1 MSERKNIDF
10 VGKIRIALL
19 CSVATIVLGF
29 IFILFQG
36 GLNYNI
42 EFNGGYLMHAG
53 FYEKV
58 NISDIRTAFS
68 NTNLSA
74 IEIQEFSD
82 RNTGT
87 DEFGTELILKLET
100 MDKDVKEIEKEVTTV
115 LNNKFG
121 ADAYEVRQ
129 ASSIGPKVGNEL
141 KGSTLKAIFWS
152 LLFILIYITIKFKFR
167 YGIAAIVALFHDVLI
182 TVGILSILGY
192 FFDLEI
198 SLSVIA
204 GILTLVGYS
213 LNDTIVVFDRIR
225 ENVKKLEGMELDK
238 IINISINETLS
249 RTILTGL
256 TTLFVV
262 VILILFGGEV
272 IRTLSLTL
280 FIGITVGTYS
290 SVYIASP
297 LLILWDKSIHKKR
310 NLRRA

>member
-10 VGKIRIALL
+10 VGKIRLALL

-58 NISDIRTAFS
+58 NIADIRSAFS
-68 NTNLSA
+68 STNLSS

-82 RNTGT
+82 SNTGT
-87 DEFGTELILKLET
+87 DDFGTELVLKLET
-100 MDKDVKEIEKEVTTV
+100 MDKDVKEIEKEVTTI

-121 ADAYEVRQ
+121 TDAYEVRQ

-182 TVGILSILGY
+182 TIGILSILGY

-213 LNDTIVVFDRIR
+213 LNDTI
-225 ENVKKLEGMELDK
+225 
-238 IINISINETLS
+238 
-249 RTILTGL
+249 
-256 TTLFVV
+256 
-262 VILILFGGEV
+262 
-272 IRTLSLTL
+272 
-280 FIGITVGTYS
+280 
-290 SVYIASP
+290 
-297 LLILWDKSIHKKR
+297 
-310 NLRRA
+310 